1 MFRPIPVRPA
11 VRRWVAALVAVLVVG
26 AGFAGMSFS
35 AGADVLAA
43 RFVAAAFVVMVGFA
57 GLCWALAEIITAG
70 CGQHVTRTEFG
81 SGPRRQPCGC

>member
-1 MFRPIPVRPA
+1 MFRPIPVRSA

-26 AGFAGMSFS
+26 AGLAGMSFS

-43 RFVAAAFVVMVGFA
+43 RFVAAAFVVMAGFA

-70 CGQHVTRTEFG
+70 GQNVTRTEFG
-81 SGPRRQPCGC
+81 SGPRRRPCGC